1 MHVNFVFRHLRESF
15 SSGGGA
21 REELETESKVLHF
34 SMKLPFSPRAKPGRF
49 WQHRGSRFRILPGG
63 MLSSLVWGLSLL
75 KDICLT
81 DLASKVQQLV

>member
-34 SMKLPFSPRAKPGRF
+34 SIKLPFSPRAVPGRL
-49 WQHRGSRFRILPGG
+49 WKQHGSRFRILPDG
-63 MLSSLVWGLSLL
+63 MLSSLVLGFSLL
-75 KDICLT
+75 KDICLAE
-81 DLASKVQQLV
+81 LASKIQQLF